1 MLVWGV
7 RPFLIQEFTSTDAM
21 VKAAMELASKNGIVA
36 PGDKAVVVSGTLAAG
51 QTDFLRV
58 VTL

>member
-1 MLVWGV
+1 
-7 RPFLIQEFTSTDAM
+7 
-21 VKAAMELASKNGIVA
+21 MELASKNGIVA